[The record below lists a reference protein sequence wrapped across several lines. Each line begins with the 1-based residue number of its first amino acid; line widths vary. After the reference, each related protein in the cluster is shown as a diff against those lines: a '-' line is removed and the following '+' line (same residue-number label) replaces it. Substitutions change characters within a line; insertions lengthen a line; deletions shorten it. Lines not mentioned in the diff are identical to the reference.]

1 LREREVHLGVERL
14 CTSSKTLLILSKAA
28 RQLPYCFPC
37 TVALKFSA
45 APLAARMKTSD
56 NLAQL
61 RTLFAAER
69 DATFADFTDVYCVA
83 NEDDVLARF
92 VGARRGDPDAA
103 LAFLKEDYAWRRR
116 EDAAALRSM
125 PAADVLERDPAI
137 LAEYYRRRCVGLDNQ
152 GRLTFYQA
160 YASCVVKKLKTV
172 VPLETVV
179 KYHLW
184 EQERACAMLD
194 HLKSNGRGDGTM
206 AIILDVQGMTIGK
219 HINKDF
225 IWLVKAIAAKD
236 QAHYPERMGVTYI
249 VNAPGVFGLVWR
261 TIRPFLDAATRD
273 KIRIVTARRDWHA
286 EVRLALGDA
295 VVDRVQSGGDVDGE
309 FSRAPAAVAASLGPA
324 VIGRD
329 SHDSFERSVSVESFA
344 EPGAPDAPVLAEEEE
359 PVIETRAAKKKR
371 LRLRKKAARLR
382 AAAARAAA
390 GSPSP
395 RAATGSPSL
404 HRTRAALDLEAPARQ
419 ERSRSSAEIE
429 ALWPALRHARSLD
442 AQRRGSVSPASSNGL
457 KAEPLWTATEEEAPL
472 PPTRP
477 SESPLQ
483 ERLKRPAR
491 PSGTPPSSV
500 ATRSSSSCTIF
511 CGPGWV

>member
-1 LREREVHLGVERL
+1 
-14 CTSSKTLLILSKAA
+14 
-28 RQLPYCFPC
+28 
-37 TVALKFSA
+37 
-45 APLAARMKTSD
+45 MKTSD
-56 NLAQL
+56 DLSDDLAQL
-61 RTLFAAER
+61 RSLFAAER
-69 DATFADFTDVYCVA
+69 DATFADFAHVYCVA
-83 NEDDVLARF
+83 DEDDVLARF
-92 VGARRGDPDAA
+92 AGARRGDPDAA
-103 LAFLKEDYAWRRR
+103 LAFLKEDYAWRQS
-116 EDAAALRSM
+116 EDAAALRST

-172 VPLETVV
+172 VPLEHVV
-179 KYHLW
+179 RYHLW

-236 QAHYPERMGVTYI
+236 QAHYPERMGVTFI

-273 KIRIVTARRDWHA
+273 KIHIVTARRDWRA

-295 VVDRVQSGGDVDGE
+295 VVDRVEGGGDVDGD
-309 FSRAPAAVAASLGPA
+309 FSRPPLVVAASLGSA
-324 VIGRD
+324 VVGRD
-329 SHDSFERSVSVESFA
+329 SNGSAASAPTERSVSVESTPSDDDA
-344 EPGAPDAPVLAEEEE
+344 QAGALSDAPAPVLAEEEE
-359 PVIETRAAKKKR
+359 PVVRTRAAKKKR
-371 LRLRKKAARLR
+371 LRLRKKAAALR

-390 GSPSP
+390 GSPSL
-395 RAATGSPSL
+395 A
-404 HRTRAALDLEAPARQ
+404 RTRAAVDLDVPARQ
-419 ERSRSSAEIE
+419 ERSRSSAEVE
-429 ALWPALRHARSLD
+429 QLWPALRRARSLD

-457 KAEPLWTATEEEAPL
+457 GAPLLPPALTGSFQDPEWATEQEEPS
-472 PPTRP
+472 PPARP

-483 ERLKRPAR
+483 ERLRRPAR

-500 ATRSSSSCTIF
+500 ATRTQDSCAIF
-511 CGPGWV
+511 CNPGWA